1 MRSEKEE
8 WVGQYFPYIKKEEDR
23 RIYISMN
30 GLYKLL
36 DPLTDKILAEYNGVP
51 DNVIV
56 LARGGLLVGLPI
68 CKELKKYAEKKNTKP
83 PELFPVVSRYYTA
96 EGKTLEKPEFFGLDD
111 LIESIQGKNAL
122 IIDDVFDTG
131 NTAHSLV
138 EALRDRKDLEIKTAT
153 PFYKPGRSEH
163 PDMEKFLIYLYTTNA
178 WLVFP
183 HEKADFKAEE
193 LPDVLKRK
201 GQYEILIEGKRTRYS
216 EKELKSLE
224 NYHKAVLDFAF
235 RIGQKV
241 GSPDVVYFLMPDEL
255 SKDPDA
261 LLPIEICEMA
271 RIKNKLKGID
281 QENIV
286 DFGVIVKDN
295 GYKIIGPNPENK
307 RIYIATHRVPDDF
320 NLKELNRVMKSRSA
334 YGFTMLPH
342 DKFNSYL

>member
-1 MRSEKEE
+1 MRTEKEA
-8 WVGQYFPYIKKEEDR
+8 WVEQYSPEIKIKEDG

-30 GLYKLL
+30 GLYNLL
-36 DPLTDKILAEYNGVP
+36 DPLTDKILAEYKGVP

-68 CKELKKYAEKKNTKP
+68 WKELKKYAEKKNIEP
-83 PELFPVVSRYYTA
+83 PKLFPVVSRYYIA

-111 LIESIQGKNAL
+111 LIESIQGSNAL

-131 NTAHSLV
+131 NTAYSLV
-138 EALRDRKDLEIKTAT
+138 EEVRNRKDVEIRTAT

-193 LPDVLKRK
+193 LPEVLKRK

-216 EKELKSLE
+216 EGELKSLN
-224 NYHKAVLDFAF
+224 NYHNAVMEFAL

-241 GSPDVVYFLMPDEL
+241 GSPDVVYFLMPDEP
-255 SKDPDA
+255 SEYPEA
-261 LLPIEICEMA
+261 LLPIEISEMA

-286 DFGVIVKDN
+286 DFGVIVRN
-295 GYKIIGPNPENK
+295 KIIGPSPK
-307 RIYIATHRVPDDF
+307 DKKIYIASHSVSED
-320 NLKELNRVMKSRSA
+320 LEELIKLLHKAGIS
-334 YGFTMLPH
+334 YGFTMLHH
-342 DKFNSYL
+342 DKLNSYL